1 MSRFFDGPVPRRFGH
16 RGASGTHPENTLPS
30 FRAAIEK
37 GAQAFELDIHRSA
50 DGEIVV
56 FHDDTLERTT
66 NGVGPVDALSLGELQ
81 SLDAGFRF
89 SPDGGRTFPF
99 RGTGVTVPTL
109 RQVCEEFR
117 DIPIIVEIKQSDPPL
132 EAELAQVLQQTGAD
146 SRALVFSLRQEP
158 VDRFRVTAGG
168 LATGFGPDEV
178 ADFLRRIERDDWAG
192 YRPAGVAFAVPVRW
206 YATRI
211 ISRAFVDAAHRHG
224 CEVYVW
230 TINEPRE
237 MHSLLDLGVD
247 GLITDFPERLGEV
260 IASRGK
266 AD

>member
-1 MSRFFDGPVPRRFGH
+1 MNRFFETPRPRLFGH

-30 FRAAIEK
+30 FRAAVEK
-37 GAQAFELDIHRSA
+37 GAQAFELDVHRTA

-66 NGVGPVDALSLGELQ
+66 DGVGPVSARSLAELQ

-89 SPDGGRTFPF
+89 SRDGGRTFPF
-99 RGTGVTVPTL
+99 RGTGVAVPTL
-109 RQVCEEFR
+109 RQVCTEFR
-117 DIPIIVEIKQSDPPL
+117 DTPIIVEIKQSDPPL
-132 EAELAQVLQQTGAD
+132 EAELAQVLQETGAD

-158 VDRFRVTAGG
+158 VNRFREAAGSM
-168 LATGFGPDEV
+168 ATGFGPDEV
-178 ADFLRRIERDDWAG
+178 ADFLRRIEHAEWAG

-211 ISRAFVDAAHRHG
+211 MSRAFVDAAHRHG

-230 TINEPRE
+230 TINEPQE

-260 IASRGK
+260 IAARGK
-266 AD
+266 AG